1 MKLVRIM
8 NNFIKC
14 LSFVIV
20 LTSVLDLG
28 YCASNTTQTEDDDDT
43 VVVEA
48 LVSPDSSF
56 RQGRQFP
63 NFRMLYQPFQPFR
76 EGSTCISTTGAFGL
90 CVKFNSCSPH
100 TRNVNH
106 FLRQSP
112 ELANPWFL
120 QGEAICSFFDNS
132 GRQMTGICCGSSDLQ
147 SAKPNREQDSSEIEI
162 SDKKDE
168 DNNINYDPE
177 EIDDGSVQPYQFNWP
192 PRPAF
197 PSAVPAQ
204 WPPPLPTHGPS
215 ISQWPPPLPTHP
227 PNHHYP
233 THPPHPALPSK
244 PPAPTAS
251 SSRPTYP
258 SYRPTHRPTQRPPT
272 YPSYPPTSSA
282 RPPTTTEQAATSV
295 NAKCGAKNGV
305 SADQERI
312 VGGQN
317 SSPNEWPW
325 VVVLF
330 NKGKQFCGGSMID
343 NVHVLTAAHCVARMT
358 SWDVAGLTAHL
369 GDHNI
374 RTSFEVQHVER
385 RIKRLVRHK
394 GFEFSTLHNDVAI
407 LTLDKPVTFTRE
419 IRPICLPYGSFR
431 KSYTGQVATVAG
443 WGSLRENGPQPSVLQ
458 KVSIPI
464 WSNLD
469 CARKYGR
476 AAPGGIIDS
485 MLCAGQAA
493 RDSCSGDSGGPLMIN
508 EGGTWT
514 QVGIVS
520 WGIGCG
526 KGQYPGVY
534 TRVSAFL
541 PWILKNLK

>member
-1 MKLVRIM
+1 MDKKWISLVIALVFLLDFGYCR
-8 NNFIKC
+8 NNF
-14 LSFVIV
+14 
-20 LTSVLDLG
+20 
-28 YCASNTTQTEDDDDT
+28 TQLEEDDDS

-48 LVSPDSSF
+48 LVSPQSSF

-63 NFRMLYQPFQPFR
+63 TLRMLYEYQPFR
-76 EGSTCISTTGAFGL
+76 EGSTCISSTGEFGL
-90 CVKFNSCSPH
+90 CMKFNKCSRSRK
-100 TRNVNH
+100 TIDYL
-106 FLRQSP
+106 LRQSP

-120 QGEAICSFFDNS
+120 QGEAICSFFDNYN
-132 GRQMTGICCGSSDLQ
+132 RQVTGICCTSSQ
-147 SAKPNREQDSSEIEI
+147 QPTNSNREQDSEEVQM
-162 SDKKDE
+162 SDKKDDN
-168 DNNINYDPE
+168 DNNIDYDQE
-177 EIDDGSVQPYQFNWP
+177 ELQQVQPYQFNWA
-192 PRPAF
+192 PRPPFA
-197 PSAVPAQ
+197 SAVPAQ

-215 ISQWPPPLPTHP
+215 LSQWPPPVPTHP

-244 PPAPTAS
+244 PAPS
-251 SSRPTYP
+251 PSRPPTYP
-258 SYRPTHRPTQRPPT
+258 AYRPTKKPTQKPT
-272 YPSYPPTSSA
+272 YPSYPTTTSK
-282 RPPTTTEQAATSV
+282 PPTTSTAEPETS
-295 NAKCGAKNGV
+295 AFGKCGTKNGV

-330 NKGKQFCGGSMID
+330 NKGKQFCGGSLID
-343 NVHVLTAAHCVARMT
+343 NIHVLTAAHCVARMT

-385 RIKRLVRHK
+385 RIKRLVRHR
-394 GFEFSTLHNDVAI
+394 GFEFSTLHNDVAV

-419 IRPICLPYGSFR
+419 IRPICLPSGSYQ

-476 AAPGGIIDS
+476 AAPGGIIES

-493 RDSCSGDSGGPLMIN
+493 RDSCSGDSGGPLMIS
-508 EGGTWT
+508 EGGSWT

-541 PWILKNLK
+541 PWITKNLK

>member
-1 MKLVRIM
+1 MD
-8 NNFIKC
+8 NFKKW
-14 LSFVIV
+14 LSFVII
-20 LTSVLDLG
+20 LTFILDLG
-28 YCASNTTQTEDDDDT
+28 YCLKNTTTRSMEDDDDT

-48 LVSPDSSF
+48 LASPDASF

-63 NFRMLYQPFQPFR
+63 NFRMLYEYQPFR
-76 EGSTCISTTGAFGL
+76 QGSTCISTTGEFGL
-90 CVKFNSCSPH
+90 CVKFDSCSRN
-100 TRNVNH
+100 TRTIN
-106 FLRQSP
+106 FLLRQSP
-112 ELANPWFL
+112 ELTNPWFL
-120 QGEAICSFFDNS
+120 QGEAICSFFDNY
-132 GRQMTGICCGSSDLQ
+132 GRQVTGICCTSPNQGIN
-147 SAKPNREQDSSEIEI
+147 PNREQDSSEVEI

-168 DNNINYDPE
+168 DNNINYDGE
-177 EIDDGSVQPYQFNWP
+177 EIQPYQFNWP

-215 ISQWPPPLPTHP
+215 ISQWPPPVPTHP

-233 THPPHPALPSK
+233 THPPHPGLPSK
-244 PPAPTAS
+244 PPGTAT
-251 SSRPTYP
+251 SSRPPTYP
-258 SYRPTHRPTQRPPT
+258 SYRPTQRPTQKPS
-272 YPSYPPTSSA
+272 YPSYPSTTTSRPPSTTGGPETSS
-282 RPPTTTEQAATSV
+282 S
-295 NAKCGAKNGV
+295 AKCGAKNGV

-330 NKGKQFCGGSMID
+330 NKGKQFCGGSIID

-407 LTLDKPVTFTRE
+407 LTLDKPVSFTRE

-431 KSYTGQVATVAG
+431 KSFTGQVATVAG

-464 WSNLD
+464 WSNID

-476 AAPGGIIDS
+476 AAPGGIIES